1 MTANY
6 ELCIVLVNRQQTT
19 VNSYCPKL
27 FKILF
32 KSKCI
37 MNHELNIRKATKAD
51 APLIS
56 SVVAMAIGEETA
68 ILYGGENYMNVFEEI
83 ALLEDSQYSYRN
95 AFVAEINGN
104 AIGAVVAYDGAELYP
119 LRKSTLEIIYK
130 HTAKELQ
137 IVDET
142 DASEFYLDSLAVLP
156 EYRGRGVGAQLILA
170 VKERA
175 FNEYNKN
182 LGLLVDFENPDAER
196 LYQSVGFERT
206 DIKDFL
212 GHKMWHLVLSL

>member
-6 ELCIVLVNRQQTT
+6 ELCI
-19 VNSYCPKL
+19 
-27 FKILF
+27 
-32 KSKCI
+32 
-37 MNHELNIRKATKAD
+37 MNYELNIRKAAKTD
-51 APLIS
+51 APLIAK
-56 SVVAMAIGEETA
+56 VVAMAIGEETA
-68 ILYGGENYMNVFEEI
+68 ILYGGENYMSVFEEI
-83 ALLEDSQYSYRN
+83 AILENSQYSYRN

-104 AIGAVVAYDGAELYP
+104 AVGAVVAYDGAELHS

-182 LGLLVDFENPDAER
+182 LGLLVDFENSDAER

>member
-1 MTANY
+1 MDY
-6 ELCIVLVNRQQTT
+6 
-19 VNSYCPKL
+19 
-27 FKILF
+27 
-32 KSKCI
+32 
-37 MNHELNIRKATKAD
+37 ELNIRKATIND

-95 AFVAEINGN
+95 SFVAEINGN
-104 AIGAVVAYDGAELYP
+104 AVGAVVAYDGAELHS

-212 GHKMWHLVLSL
+212 GHKMWHLVLSQ

>member
-1 MTANY
+1 MDY
-6 ELCIVLVNRQQTT
+6 
-19 VNSYCPKL
+19 
-27 FKILF
+27 
-32 KSKCI
+32 
-37 MNHELNIRKATKAD
+37 ELNIRKATIND
-51 APLIS
+51 APLIAK
-56 SVVAMAIGEETA
+56 VVAMAIGEESA

-104 AIGAVVAYDGAELYP
+104 VVGAVVAYDGAELYP
-119 LRKSTLEIIYK
+119 LRKATLEIIYK
-130 HTAKELQ
+130 HTAKKLQ
-137 IVDET
+137 IADET

-170 VKERA
+170 VKDRA

-196 LYQSVGFERT
+196 LYQSVGFERA
-206 DIKDFL
+206 DVKDFL
-212 GHKMWHLVLSL
+212 GHKMWHLVVRQQSTVNIQKLSSI

>member
-6 ELCIVLVNRQQTT
+6 ELCI
-19 VNSYCPKL
+19 
-27 FKILF
+27 
-32 KSKCI
+32 
-37 MNHELNIRKATKAD
+37 MNYELNIRKAAKTD
-51 APLIS
+51 APLIAK
-56 SVVAMAIGEETA
+56 VVAMAIGEESA

-104 AIGAVVAYDGAELYP
+104 AVGAVVAYDGAELYP
-119 LRKSTLEIIYK
+119 LRKTTLEIIYK

-137 IVDET
+137 IADET
-142 DASEFYLDSLAVLP
+142 DSSEFYLDSLAVLP
-156 EYRGRGVGAQLILA
+156 EYRGRGIGAQLILA
-170 VKERA
+170 VKDRA

-196 LYQSVGFERT
+196 LYQSVGFERA
-206 DIKDFL
+206 DVKDFL
-212 GHKMWHLVLSL
+212 GHKMWHLVVRQQSTVNIQKLSPYRGASIEPKD